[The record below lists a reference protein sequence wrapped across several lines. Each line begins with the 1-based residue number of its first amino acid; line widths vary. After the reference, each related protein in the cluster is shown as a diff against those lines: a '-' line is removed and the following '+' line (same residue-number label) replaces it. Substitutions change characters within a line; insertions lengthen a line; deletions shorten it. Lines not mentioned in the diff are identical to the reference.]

1 MDVAEVAERNPM
13 GDDQHDT
20 VGLSGNG
27 GSVGGRQ
34 ERRRVDQHEV
44 EQLPDG
50 AHHVEDVH
58 LAVSAR
64 RMPGVC
70 RARGD
75 R

>member
-20 VGLSGNG
+20 VGLSGNAEG
-27 GSVGGRQ
+27 VGGRQ
-34 ERRRVDQHEV
+34 ERRRIDQHEV

-50 AHHVEDVH
+50 AHRVAHVH
-58 LAVSAR
+58 RAVR
-64 RMPGVC
+64 HPPD
-70 RARGD
+70 ARG